1 MVDMRTRHRGALG
14 RAGEDLAAAHLVAG
28 GLDVIERNWRDGRR
42 GEIDIIAWDPRSRTV
57 VVCEVKTRIGT
68 RFGTALEA
76 VGADK
81 LRQLRRLARAWLA
94 AHDMH
99 GRVRFDVVAV
109 TVPWVPGA
117 GEEPDAKR
125 LADARLEWVQGVH
138 P

>member
-42 GEIDIIAWDPRSRTV
+42 GEIDIVAWDPRSRTV

-94 AHDMH
+94 AHDTH
-99 GRVRFDVVAV
+99 DRVRFDVVAV
-109 TVPWVPGA
+109 TVPWVPGEEA
-117 GEEPDAKR
+117 EPDAGR
-125 LADARLEWVQGVH
+125 WADARLEWVQGVH